1 MRTALDSNILS
12 ALWSNEPHAERIGER
27 LGAAKQQGA
36 VLISPIAYVELF
48 AYPRATE
55 EFIQRFLSDNDVAV
69 DFHIAAPTWAEA
81 GRGFASYAQRRR
93 KAGGGEARRLAADF
107 VVGAH
112 ALLQAERLMTL
123 DVGRFRRDFPE
134 LILFP
139 VEASPLEGNP
149 SGS

>member
-12 ALWSNEPHAERIGER
+12 ALWSNEPHAERIARR
-27 LGAAKQQGA
+27 LGVAKQQGA
-36 VLISPIAYVELF
+36 VLVSPVAYVELF

-55 EFIQRFLSDNDVAV
+55 EFIQRFLLDNGVKV
-69 DFHIAAPTWAEA
+69 DFHLAAPTWAEA
-81 GRGFASYAQRRR
+81 GRRFASYAHRRR
-93 KAGGGEARRLAADF
+93 KAGGGEPRRLAADF

-139 VEASPLEGNP
+139 VETGLVEGSL